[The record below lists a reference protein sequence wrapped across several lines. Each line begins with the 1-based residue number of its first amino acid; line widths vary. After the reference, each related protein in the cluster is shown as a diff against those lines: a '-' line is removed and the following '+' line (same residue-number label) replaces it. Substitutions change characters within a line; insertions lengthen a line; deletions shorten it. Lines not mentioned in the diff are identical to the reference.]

1 MTNSQSTTTDPLT
14 AGIILCGGKSSRM
27 GRPKWSLPI
36 GDETCLQRTIR
47 LMREV
52 TSPIIAVAAEDQSI
66 TGLPAD
72 VTLVR
77 DQVPEKGPLAGISAG
92 LNYLSKYSSHSTDP
106 SWEAR
111 HWQDASGTPS
121 QITSAYVTSC
131 DVPLLKPE
139 FIASVINELGDHDLA
154 VVKEGNFHH
163 PLAGVYRVSLS
174 ERVASLLAEDRLRP
188 LFLIEESNS
197 REIDVE
203 ELRDVDPDLASLRNM
218 NTPEEYRS
226 ILESLDLP
234 IPDWLD

>member
-1 MTNSQSTTTDPLT
+1 MTISQSTTTDPLI

-47 LMREV
+47 ILREV
-52 TSPIIAVAAEDQSI
+52 TSPIIAVAAEDQPI

-77 DQVPEKGPLAGISAG
+77 DQIPEKGPLAGLSAG
-92 LNYLSKYSSHSTDP
+92 LEYLQKHT
-106 SWEAR
+106 A
-111 HWQDASGTPS
+111 
-121 QITSAYVTSC
+121 ITSAYVTSC
-131 DVPLLKPE
+131 DAPLLNSE
-139 FIASVINELGDHDLA
+139 FIASVIDQLGDHDLA
-154 VVKEGNFHH
+154 VVKEGKFYH

-197 REIDVE
+197 REIDIE
-203 ELRDVDPDLASLRNM
+203 ELRDVDPNLDSLRNM
-218 NTPEEYRS
+218 NKPEDYRS

-234 IPDWLD
+234 IPAWLS